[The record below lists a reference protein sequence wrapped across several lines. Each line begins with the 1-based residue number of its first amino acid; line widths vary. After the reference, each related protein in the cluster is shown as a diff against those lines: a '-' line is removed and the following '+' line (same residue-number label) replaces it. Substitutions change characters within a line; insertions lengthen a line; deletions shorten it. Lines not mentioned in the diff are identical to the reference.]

1 MDLDRAAPRAVA
13 RALGF
18 GAFALVAIRICG
30 SEADLA
36 ARLYC
41 ISLMLAFAAF
51 VAVWSGR
58 IAFGLLAAAA
68 LAGAVWLVSTLKLA
82 YLHEPLFAP
91 DVRYLGRTLF
101 GEVIGHYPA
110 MLYKCLAA
118 LVCVPLV
125 ALALW
130 RLEAPGLWRGRSRR
144 ARGLASLGVTFAL
157 LALAWPQGPFARV
170 YAVSAWDF
178 LEQGRRNPVTTFLR
192 SLGRMQLTMPPHDG
206 DPAAY
211 DWDGGSAG
219 AAAPAV
225 RPDIVAVLEESTLD
239 PRAWAD
245 CTSPRCRFDLF
256 DADAHTRAH
265 GLLRVH
271 TYGGGTWT
279 SEFAF
284 LAGLPHTLFGPAGLY
299 APYNLAPR
307 LRESLPRRLRALG
320 YRTIAVYPM
329 PRGFVRAAEAYREYG
344 FDEFHDSTELGIEWQ
359 TTDLELMDKVETIHR
374 RARAQYDGPLFIMI
388 LTMRQ
393 HGPHDKPL
401 DALPPPWNEPPAP
414 RLDARANRN
423 IGTYLYRLE
432 QSRQALARLRD
443 YLFAAG
449 RPAVLAHFGD
459 HHPSFDGLESGL
471 ASALAPALADR
482 AGTLTYYR
490 IDSNMDGAASP
501 ALGQPLDIAYLAG
514 AVIDVAGLPRGA
526 YFDANARLRE
536 RCDGRF
542 QDCAATDVLASYNAY
557 VFGRLGIVE
566 E

>member
-1 MDLDRAAPRAVA
+1 MVFDKAVRRALA
-13 RALGF
+13 RAFGF
-18 GAFALVAIRICG
+18 GAFGLIVFRICG

-41 ISLMLAFAAF
+41 VSLMLAFAVF
-51 VAVWSGR
+51 VAVASGR
-58 IAFGLLAAAA
+58 IAFGFLLAAAT
-68 LAGAVWLVSTLKLA
+68 AGTIWLVSTLKLA

-101 GEVIGHYPA
+101 SEVIEHYPA
-110 MLYKCLAA
+110 MLRKCIAA
-118 LVCVPLV
+118 LVLVPLGAV
-125 ALALW
+125 ALW
-130 RLEAPGLWRGRSRR
+130 RLESPGLWHGRRKR
-144 ARGLASLGVTFAL
+144 ARGLSAFAALSGL
-157 LALAWPQGPFARV
+157 LALSWPQGPFAQV
-170 YAVSAWDF
+170 YAVPAWDF

-192 SLGRMQLTMPPHDG
+192 SIGRMRVTLPPQDG
-206 DPAAY
+206 DAAAY
-211 DWDGGSAG
+211 DWGGG
-219 AAAPAV
+219 DTQAPV
-225 RPDIVAVLEESTLD
+225 KQRPDLVAVLEESTLD
-239 PRAWAD
+239 PRSWAD

-256 DADAHTRAH
+256 GADAYTRAH

-307 LRESLPRRLRALG
+307 LHESLPRRLKALG
-320 YRTIAVYPM
+320 YRTVAVYPM
-329 PRGFVRAAEAYREYG
+329 PRRFVRAAEAYAEYG
-344 FDEFHDSTELGIEWQ
+344 FDEFHDAIELGIEWE
-359 TTDLELMDKVETIHR
+359 TTDLQLVDKVEEIHR
-374 RARAQYDGPLFIMI
+374 RLRAEDDRPLFLMV

-401 DALPPPWNEPPAP
+401 DALPPPWNEAPAP

-423 IGTYLYRLE
+423 IGTYLYRLQ
-432 QSRQALARLRD
+432 QSERALAKLRD

-449 RPAVLAHFGD
+449 RPVVLAHFGD
-459 HHPSFDGLESGL
+459 HHPSFDGIESSL
-471 ASALAPALADR
+471 ASALPPELADG

-490 IDSNMDGAASP
+490 IDSNVDGVAP
-501 ALGQPLDIAYLAG
+501 VRPGQPLDIAYLG
-514 AVIDVAGLPRGA
+514 GLMLDVAGLPRGA

-542 QDCAATDVLASYNAY
+542 QDCADKDALSSFYAY
-557 VFGRLGIVE
+557 VFGRLRAVDE
-566 E
+566 